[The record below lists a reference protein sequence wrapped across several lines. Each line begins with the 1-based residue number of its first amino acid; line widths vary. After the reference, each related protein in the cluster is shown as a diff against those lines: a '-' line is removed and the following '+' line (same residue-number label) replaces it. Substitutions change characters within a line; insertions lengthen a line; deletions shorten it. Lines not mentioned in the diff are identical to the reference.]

1 MKKSAVLLNFSEGN
15 WKFISKIKSK
25 IEKPPFLGLLW
36 NMLNLNKKKL
46 DLYRQFQ
53 KRNKTQKIKK
63 AQVFL
68 IDFPK
73 IQSPLIKL
81 MKCYQNMEN

>member
-1 MKKSAVLLNFSEGN
+1 
-15 WKFISKIKSK
+15 
-25 IEKPPFLGLLW
+25 
-36 NMLNLNKKKL
+36 MLNLNKKKL